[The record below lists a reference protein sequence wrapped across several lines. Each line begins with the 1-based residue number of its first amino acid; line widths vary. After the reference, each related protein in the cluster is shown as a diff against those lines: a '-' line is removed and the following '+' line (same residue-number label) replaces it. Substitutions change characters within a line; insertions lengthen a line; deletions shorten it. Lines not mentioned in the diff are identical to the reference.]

1 MVIQFITKLDF
12 SMLGKGY
19 FSGEGY
25 PEDSTCRVYSVA
37 LISDNVIAMHAA

>member
-19 FSGEGY
+19 FSGE
-25 PEDSTCRVYSVA
+25 CNVA
-37 LISDNVIAMHAA
+37 LSADNVIAMHAA